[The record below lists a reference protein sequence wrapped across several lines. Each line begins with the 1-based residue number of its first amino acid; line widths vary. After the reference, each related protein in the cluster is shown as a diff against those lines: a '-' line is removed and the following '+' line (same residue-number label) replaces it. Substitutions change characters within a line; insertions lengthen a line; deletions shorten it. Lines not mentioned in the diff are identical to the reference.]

1 MTPPSPVRVAVIGA
15 GPAGFFLAD
24 KLLSQSDVP
33 IAVDM
38 FERLPVPYGLVRF
51 GVAPDHEKIKLV
63 TRAFDK
69 VSARAGFRYYGN
81 VEVGTTVT
89 LQELQQHYHAIA
101 FTTGAQSDR
110 RMGIPGEEL
119 AGSHAAT
126 ELVAWYNGHPDYRD
140 RQFDLSAERVAVIG
154 VGNVAVDV
162 ARILCRSADE
172 LGRTDMADHAVEAL
186 RQSGIREVLLLGR
199 RGPVQAAFTTPE
211 VKELGELEHADALA
225 LPEEVA
231 LDPLSAAQF
240 ATIEDPSERRKIE
253 VLNELATR
261 SRTGK
266 ARCLTLRFLVSP
278 LELVDDGTGRVGAI
292 RVGKNRLV
300 ERDGALVAEPTGE
313 VEEIP
318 VGLVFRSVGYR
329 GKPIPGLPFDERRGT
344 VPNTQG
350 RVTDPASGQ
359 ALPGLYVAGWIKRG
373 PSGVIGTNKPD
384 AAETADAILTDA
396 RNEQLP
402 VPSSSSGDAI
412 DQLIRARQSDLV
424 TWTDW
429 QRINDAE
436 TTAGKTAGRPRVKLT
451 RVTELVNASRASS

>member
-1 MTPPSPVRVAVIGA
+1 MTPSSPLRVAVIGA

-24 KLLSQSDVP
+24 KLLSQSELP

-69 VSARAGFRYYGN
+69 VSARPGFRYYGN
-81 VEVGTTVT
+81 VEIGTTVT
-89 LQELQQHYHAIA
+89 LDELQQHYHAVA
-101 FTTGAQSDR
+101 FTTGAQADR
-110 RMGIPGEEL
+110 RMGIPGEDL

-172 LGRTDMADHAVEAL
+172 LGRTDMADHAVDAL

-231 LDPLSAAQF
+231 LDPLSATAF
-240 ATIEDPSERRKIE
+240 ASIEDPSERRKIE

-292 RVGKNRLV
+292 RVARNRLV

-344 VPNTQG
+344 VPNTKG
-350 RVTDPASGQ
+350 RVTDPESGQ
-359 ALPGLYVAGWIKRG
+359 SVPGLYVAGWIKRG

-384 AAETADAILTDA
+384 AAETAEAILTDA
-396 RNEQLP
+396 RTGALAA
-402 VPSSSSGDAI
+402 PSGDTGDAI
-412 DQLIRARQSDLV
+412 DLLIRSRQDDLV

-451 RVTELVNASRASS
+451 RIAELVKASRSSS